1 MLLVRSYPGNCCCLD
16 YGPCLF
22 LKCFSFFLFLKIR
35 SGIGT
40 VAFDARLGLYE
51 DHPPEE
57 ALRFIKAVEDFF
69 TLSHKLL
76 FSAASRFARQYI
88 DTPALKKFFKCCD
101 DIFEIGL
108 GFVEKKMKEIKEMDE
123 KETDQAANNQSM
135 FLRVFVNSSGIQ

>member
-1 MLLVRSYPGNCCCLD
+1 M
-16 YGPCLF
+16 
-22 LKCFSFFLFLKIR
+22 FFLIR

-76 FSAASRFARQYI
+76 FSATSRFARQFI
-88 DTPALKKFFKCCD
+88 DTPTLKKFFKCCD

-108 GFVEKKMKEIKEMDE
+108 GFVEKKRKERKEMAE
-123 KETDQAANNQSM
+123 KETNPLANNQGM
-135 FLRVFVNSSGIQ
+135 FPTVLCKFHGSGEKGTPREDFC